1 MSLDTSTLYLVATM
15 VAAMLGAMLLFF
27 GKQENIPALKWW
39 GTAYLLG
46 AASVALWTLASDA
59 LGEMLSLAL
68 NAVGFVACGMVWNA
82 SRVFHG
88 RKPNLPGLVLG
99 AIAWIA
105 AVMTLAPE
113 ASAMRMTIG
122 AGIVAIYAALTATEL
137 WSERRRTLQ
146 KRWPAIVV
154 PVLHGFVLMLPILL
168 GDLLH
173 PHDDKFSGS
182 IWVTVFSIELVLY
195 AVGTVFVIFMLVSER
210 AVTAHKTAA
219 SMDPLTGMFNRR
231 GFAEASS
238 RVIERE
244 ANAGRPVTVLI
255 FDIDHFKS
263 INDRFGHPAGD
274 EILKLFATVVVNTL
288 RISDLSGRIGGEEFA
303 ALLPCSLEEGVIAA
317 ERVREAFANSG
328 IVVEDGP
335 VDTTVSIGVA
345 GGPAGTELEVLL
357 AAADTALYQAKRSG
371 RNRVEAAEELP
382 LSLENWRRKTAGIAR
397 QPQSRPVVAEP
408 GLRMVR
414 GAVTSRLPFASISS
428 WLMNTIRNQNAHAAL
443 MSLEAAA
450 ASARGGFAC
459 MFSTSDEYETAL
471 ITERRAQGRYDRPR
485 SRWPVVM
492 FVGCTLMVAGTVL
505 LLN

>member
-1 MSLDTSTLYLVATM
+1 MCIKLGLGGTFMLLDISTLYLVATM

-27 GKQENIPALKWW
+27 GKQESIPALKWW

-46 AASVALWTLASDA
+46 AASVALWTLASSA

-105 AVMTLAPE
+105 TVMTLAPE
-113 ASAMRMTIG
+113 AAALRITIG
-122 AGIVAIYAALTATEL
+122 AGIVAVYAALTASEL
-137 WSERRRTLQ
+137 WTERRRTLQ

-154 PVLHGFVLMLPILL
+154 PMLHGLVLMLPILL
-168 GDLLH
+168 GDFLH
-173 PHDDKFSGS
+173 PQDATFSGS
-182 IWVTVFSIELVLY
+182 IWLTVFSIELVLY

-210 AVTAHKTAA
+210 AVTVHKTAA

-231 GFAEASS
+231 GFSEATG

-274 EILKLFATVVVNTL
+274 EILKLFSTVVINTL

-303 ALLPCSLEEGVIAA
+303 ALLPCSLEEGVLAA
-317 ERVREAFANSG
+317 ERVREAFAASG
-328 IVVEDGP
+328 IVVDEGP

-357 AAADTALYQAKRSG
+357 AAADTALYQAKRGG

-382 LSLENWRRKTAGIAR
+382 LSLEKWRRKTAGLASQKPS
-397 QPQSRPVVAEP
+397 QPGVP
-408 GLRMVR
+408 
-414 GAVTSRLPFASISS
+414 
-428 WLMNTIRNQNAHAAL
+428 
-443 MSLEAAA
+443 SLA
-450 ASARGGFAC
+450 
-459 MFSTSDEYETAL
+459 
-471 ITERRAQGRYDRPR
+471 
-485 SRWPVVM
+485 
-492 FVGCTLMVAGTVL
+492 
-505 LLN
+505 

>member
-1 MSLDTSTLYLVATM
+1 MSLDISTLYLVATL

-27 GKQENIPALKWW
+27 GNQENIPALKWW
-39 GTAYLLG
+39 GTAYVLG
-46 AASVALWTLASDA
+46 AASVALWTLASGM
-59 LGEMLSLAL
+59 LGETLSLAL
-68 NAVGFVACGMVWNA
+68 NAVGFIACGMVWNA

-113 ASAMRMTIG
+113 ATAMRLTIG
-122 AGIVAIYAALTATEL
+122 AGIVAIYAALTASQL

-154 PVLHGFVLMLPILL
+154 PILHGFVLLLPILL

-173 PHDDKFSGS
+173 PNDGRFGGS
-182 IWVTVFSIELVLY
+182 IWVTAFAVELVLY
-195 AVGTVFVIFMLVSER
+195 AVGTVFVIFMLVSDR
-210 AVTAHKTAA
+210 AVTAHKKAA

-231 GFAEASS
+231 GFAEACS

-274 EILKLFATVVVNTL
+274 EILKLFAIVVINSL
-288 RISDLSGRIGGEEFA
+288 RITDLSGRIGGEEFA

-317 ERVREAFANSG
+317 ERVREAFADSG
-328 IVVEDGP
+328 IAVETGP

-357 AAADTALYQAKRSG
+357 AAADTALYQAKRGG

-382 LSLENWRRKTAGIAR
+382 LSLENWRRKSAGTAR
-397 QPQSRPVVAEP
+397 QPA
-408 GLRMVR
+408 
-414 GAVTSRLPFASISS
+414 AI
-428 WLMNTIRNQNAHAAL
+428 AHPA
-443 MSLEAAA
+443 
-450 ASARGGFAC
+450 
-459 MFSTSDEYETAL
+459 
-471 ITERRAQGRYDRPR
+471 
-485 SRWPVVM
+485 
-492 FVGCTLMVAGTVL
+492 
-505 LLN
+505 

>member
-1 MSLDTSTLYLVATM
+1 MSLDTTTLYLVATM

-46 AASVALWTLASDA
+46 AASVELWTLAGNA
-59 LGEMLSLAL
+59 LGDMLSLAL

-88 RKPNLPGLVLG
+88 RRPNLAGLVLG
-99 AIAWIA
+99 AMAWIA
-105 AVMTLAPE
+105 AVMTLEPD

-137 WSERRRTLQ
+137 WSERRRTMQ
-146 KRWPAIVV
+146 KRWLAIAV
-154 PVLHGFVLMLPILL
+154 PVMHGFVLMLPILL
-168 GDLLH
+168 GDLLR
-173 PHDDKFSGS
+173 PHDDNFSTS
-182 IWVTVFSIELVLY
+182 TWVTVFSIELVLY
-195 AVGTVFVIFMLVSER
+195 AIGTVFVIFMLVSER

-219 SMDPLTGMFNRR
+219 SVDPLTGMFNRR
-231 GFAEASS
+231 GFAEATS
-238 RVIERE
+238 RLIERE
-244 ANAGRPVTVLI
+244 ANAGRPATMLI

-274 EILKLFATVVVNTL
+274 EILKLFAIILINTL
-288 RISDLSGRIGGEEFA
+288 RLTDLSGRIGGEEFA

-317 ERVREAFANSG
+317 ERVREAFASSG

-357 AAADTALYQAKRSG
+357 AAADTALYQAKRGG

-397 QPQSRPVVAEP
+397 RPQPSGVA
-408 GLRMVR
+408 
-414 GAVTSRLPFASISS
+414 RLA
-428 WLMNTIRNQNAHAAL
+428 
-443 MSLEAAA
+443 
-450 ASARGGFAC
+450 
-459 MFSTSDEYETAL
+459 
-471 ITERRAQGRYDRPR
+471 
-485 SRWPVVM
+485 
-492 FVGCTLMVAGTVL
+492 
-505 LLN
+505 

>member
-1 MSLDTSTLYLVATM
+1 MSLDTSTLYFIATM
-15 VAAMLGAMLLFF
+15 IAAMLGVMLLVF
-27 GKQENIPALKWW
+27 GKNENIPALKWW

-46 AASVALWTLASDA
+46 AASVALWSLASNM
-59 LGEMLSLAL
+59 LGEVVSLAL

-88 RKPNLPGLVLG
+88 RKPNLLGLVLG

-105 AVMTLAPE
+105 VVMTLPPA
-113 ASAMRMTIG
+113 ASMMRMTIG
-122 AGIVAIYAALTATEL
+122 AGIVAVYAALTATEL
-137 WSERRRTLQ
+137 WTERRRALQ
-146 KRWPAIVV
+146 RRWPTMMV
-154 PVLHGFVLMLPILL
+154 PVMHGFVLMLPILL
-168 GDLLH
+168 GNLLH
-173 PHDDKFSGS
+173 PHDVRFAGS
-182 IWVTVFSIELVLY
+182 IWVTGFSVELVLY
-195 AVGTVFVIFMLVSER
+195 AVGTVFVIFMMVSER
-210 AVTAHKTAA
+210 AVIAHKNAA

-231 GFAEASS
+231 GFSEISS
-238 RVIERE
+238 RLIERE
-244 ANAGRPVTVLI
+244 ANAGRPMTAMI

-303 ALLPCSLEEGVIAA
+303 ALLPCPLEEGVVAA

-382 LSLENWRRKTAGIAR
+382 LSLENWRRKTAGLSLPAR
-397 QPQSRPVVAEP
+397 AEP
-408 GLRMVR
+408 
-414 GAVTSRLPFASISS
+414 AVA
-428 WLMNTIRNQNAHAAL
+428 
-443 MSLEAAA
+443 
-450 ASARGGFAC
+450 
-459 MFSTSDEYETAL
+459 
-471 ITERRAQGRYDRPR
+471 
-485 SRWPVVM
+485 
-492 FVGCTLMVAGTVL
+492 
-505 LLN
+505 

>member
-1 MSLDTSTLYLVATM
+1 MTKP
-15 VAAMLGAMLLFF
+15 F
-27 GKQENIPALKWW
+27 G
-39 GTAYLLG
+39 
-46 AASVALWTLASDA
+46 
-59 LGEMLSLAL
+59 
-68 NAVGFVACGMVWNA
+68 
-82 SRVFHG
+82 
-88 RKPNLPGLVLG
+88 
-99 AIAWIA
+99 
-105 AVMTLAPE
+105 
-113 ASAMRMTIG
+113 
-122 AGIVAIYAALTATEL
+122 
-137 WSERRRTLQ
+137 
-146 KRWPAIVV
+146 
-154 PVLHGFVLMLPILL
+154 
-168 GDLLH
+168 
-173 PHDDKFSGS
+173 GS

-210 AVTAHKTAA
+210 TVTAHKTAA

-231 GFAEASS
+231 GFAEATS

-303 ALLPCSLEEGVIAA
+303 ALLPCSLEEGVIAPNA
-317 ERVREAFANSG
+317 CARPSRLPESCE
-328 IVVEDGP
+328 EGP

-382 LSLENWRRKTAGIAR
+382 LSLENWRRKTAGSAR
-397 QPQSRPVVAEP
+397 QPPQRPACRGSRRICS
-408 GLRMVR
+408 G
-414 GAVTSRLPFASISS
+414 GVTRRLPFDPYHRA
-428 WLMNTIRNQNAHAAL
+428 MDTIRKAIVQAAL
-443 MSLEAAA
+443 ISLEAAA

-471 ITERRAQGRYDRPR
+471 ITERRAQGRYDQPR
-485 SRWPVVM
+485 NRWPHRHVR
-492 FVGCTLMVAGTVL
+492 GCALMVAGTAL